1 MVKKSALVTVKPE
14 DAGFSQERLARI
26 RPAMQKYI
34 DQKMVPSIVTL
45 VARDGKIVYHDAQGY
60 QDREKKIPATTDT
73 IFRLYSNSKAL
84 AGLATMIFFEDG
96 KLNLDDPISKY
107 IPAFKDP
114 RIVAKPEETPTD
126 GRGMPMLFPTLPAKR
141 EVTLRDCLRNTTGF
155 ATPARSPYWFTQVY
169 KDILPNSGWDM
180 ESLDVPP
187 VKSYLQRAELLAKL
201 PLNFNPGTDFLY
213 HTGYPVLGAVLEVI
227 TGGLLE
233 DFYQERIFKPLGMK
247 DTSFFLDKKKAD
259 RFTCCYIPAFEKGR
273 WDSAFYARFPV
284 SAQPALVGDTPDED
298 EDHPV
303 EKRFGLQ
310 MLDHGE
316 RMFEMYGGANSGLLE
331 HYRDALRE
339 SSIEISKLRT
349 DNADLREQLERA
361 LSAREERE
369 ERRLWNAL
377 KVKGGERAL
386 DTALALMP
394 PLVNKFLGEKVMDSK
409 DTPETLALKP
419 YFKVVAEGGL
429 LSEEQREVIFGKFG
443 DKPPFDQIA
452 AGILSLDQGRI
463 LFQVA
468 SCEIPADE
476 LDRLLP
482 GGDLAVTPDQL
493 SALTSSGL
501 SMAQLMPLQILFD
514 DRLKKRAQK
523 Q

>member
-1 MVKKSALVTVKPE
+1 MAEHKEKEPAVSKDREQSTVEPVPNRVDFFEWLEKQFDGASQFPE
-14 DAGFSQERLARI
+14 KIHVCAVSGKNGERLG
-26 RPAMQKYI
+26 PAIKQI
-34 DQKMVPSIVTL
+34 VFPPKMEKPSLEKL
-45 VARDGKIVYHDAQGY
+45 VAMSNEI
-60 QDREKKIPATTDT
+60 
-73 IFRLYSNSKAL
+73 LYEIQNDCNAHNK
-84 AGLATMIFFEDG
+84 
-96 KLNLDDPISKY
+96 
-107 IPAFKDP
+107 
-114 RIVAKPEETPTD
+114 R
-126 GRGMPMLFPTLPAKR
+126 TLYGVHIAHFSR
-141 EVTLRDCLRNTTGF
+141 
-155 ATPARSPYWFTQVY
+155 
-169 KDILPNSGWDM
+169 
-180 ESLDVPP
+180 
-187 VKSYLQRAELLAKL
+187 
-201 PLNFNPGTDFLY
+201 
-213 HTGYPVLGAVLEVI
+213 
-227 TGGLLE
+227 
-233 DFYQERIFKPLGMK
+233 
-247 DTSFFLDKKKAD
+247 
-259 RFTCCYIPAFEKGR
+259 
-273 WDSAFYARFPV
+273 DSAFYARFPV